1 MKRRWWQLPLLSAER
16 VKRERAALIRDV
28 DKSREAER
36 LRAVVERQGDVL
48 REQGEAFAAERRRN
62 GFDQLFRKAVGG

>member
-16 VKRERAALIRDV
+16 VKRERAALLRDV
-28 DKSREAER
+28 DRSREAAR

-48 REQGEAFAAERRRN
+48 REQGAAFAEERRRN
-62 GFDQLFRKAVGG
+62 GFGEIYRRAVGG